1 MTKLGRIFTFQV
13 PTPMVR
19 SLIKLGAIVLAAGII
34 LGSCISGG
42 VYDAATYHDPD
53 LIRIPSA
60 TIPEFEI
67 ATIAFFVALF
77 ETQALVR
84 FCAVSSKV
92 LWISVLLSVVI
103 AVPVALVAAAGSVD
117 TFPPE
122 TARLLVISVVFA
134 LIGLSVGAGF
144 AKRPY

>member
-1 MTKLGRIFTFQV
+1 MI
-13 PTPMVR
+13 R
-19 SLIKLGAIVLAAGII
+19 SLIKLGSIVLAAGVIF
-34 LGSCISGG
+34 GGCISGA

-60 TIPEFEI
+60 TLPEFEV
-67 ATIAFFVALF
+67 AFIAFFVALL

-84 FCAVSSKV
+84 FCAVSGKV
-92 LWISVLLSVVI
+92 LWISVPLSTVI
-103 AVPVALVAAAGSVD
+103 AVPVALVAAAGRLD

-122 TARLLVISVVFA
+122 TTRLLVISAVFA
-134 LIGLSVGAGF
+134 LIGLSIGAGF